1 MINSYEEH
9 IRGQES
15 NSRPF
20 YPMENSKKKIFYKE
34 YNHTF
39 ICICLYFCMLIK
51 KRQKINTRILPV
63 GMSVVGVQVFLFFVL
78 SIFPNYATMNIIH
91 FLARKMSLRII

>member
-9 IRGQES
+9 IRGQVS

-20 YPMENSKKKIFYKE
+20 YPVEKSKKRIFYKE
-34 YNHTF
+34 HNHIF

-51 KRQKINTRILPV
+51 KRQK
-63 GMSVVGVQVFLFFVL
+63 
-78 SIFPNYATMNIIH
+78 
-91 FLARKMSLRII
+91 